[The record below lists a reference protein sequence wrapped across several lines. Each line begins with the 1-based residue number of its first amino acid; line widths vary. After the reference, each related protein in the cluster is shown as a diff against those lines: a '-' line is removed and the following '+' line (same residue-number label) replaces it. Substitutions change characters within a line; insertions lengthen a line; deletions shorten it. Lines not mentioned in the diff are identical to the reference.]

1 MISVA
6 DATARILAAV
16 KPTTAELI
24 PLSQGLGR
32 VLSHD
37 IIAAR
42 TQPPFAVSAMDGYA
56 LRAACASTVPVTVPC
71 IGSIAAGTGFTRS
84 LGPGEA
90 VRIFTG
96 APLPEGADCVVIQEN
111 TTVPE
116 PGFVTI
122 LDPATTGKHVRRA
135 GIDFTAGQDRI
146 PAGTRLS
153 PRHLGLAAAMN
164 RPWLTVHRRPR
175 VAILPT
181 GDEVALPGDPIGPYQ
196 IVSSNGIALAA
207 LIEAAGGIPVSLGIA
222 RDDRASL
229 MALAAGAH
237 GADLL
242 ITTGGA
248 SVGDHDLVHA
258 ALTEAGLKTDFW
270 KIAMRPGKPLMFGSL
285 GTMPFLGLPGN
296 PVSAL
301 VCGLLF
307 LIPLIH
313 RMHGLDT
320 TGPEA
325 ESAVLGLDL
334 PANDHR
340 QDYLR
345 ARLERDESRGLIVI
359 PYHRQDSSVLTNLA
373 QADCLLCRPPHD
385 PALSVG
391 TSVKI
396 IRFGQNSLL

>member
-6 DATARILAAV
+6 EATARILASV
-16 KPTTAELI
+16 TPTAAELI
-24 PLSQGLGR
+24 PLAQGLGR
-32 VLSHD
+32 VLASD
-37 IIAAR
+37 LVAAR

-56 LRAACASTVPVTVPC
+56 LSTADAATVPVTLPC
-71 IGSIAAGTGFTRS
+71 VGSIAAGTGFARP
-84 LGPGEA
+84 LAPGEA

-96 APLPEGADCVVIQEN
+96 APIPDGADCVVIQEN
-111 TTVPE
+111 TNVLE
-116 PGFVTI
+116 PGTVTI
-122 LDPATTGKHVRRA
+122 LEPATAGRHVRAA
-135 GIDFTAGQDRI
+135 GIDFTAGKDRLR
-146 PAGTRLS
+146 AGTRLS

-196 IVSSNGIALAA
+196 IVSSNGIALAS
-207 LIEAAGGIPVSLGIA
+207 LVEAAGGIPVSLGIA

-248 SVGDHDLVHA
+248 SVGDHDLVHSV
-258 ALTEAGLKTDFW
+258 LSEAGLKTDFW

-307 LIPLIH
+307 LVPLIQ
-313 RMHGLDT
+313 RLHGLAT
-320 TGPEA
+320 TGPETTFA
-325 ESAVLGLDL
+325 RLGHDL
-334 PANDHR
+334 PANDQR

-345 ARLERDESRGLIVI
+345 ARLRLDESHGLIVT

-373 QADCLLCRPPHD
+373 DADCLLCRPPHD
-385 PALSVG
+385 PALSAG
-391 TSVKI
+391 STVKI
-396 IRFGQNSLL
+396 IHFGQNSLL